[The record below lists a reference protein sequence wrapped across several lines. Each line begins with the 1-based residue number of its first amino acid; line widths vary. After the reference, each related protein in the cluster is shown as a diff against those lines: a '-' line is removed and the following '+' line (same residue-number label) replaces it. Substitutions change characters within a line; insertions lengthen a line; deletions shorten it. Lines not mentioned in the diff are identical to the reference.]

1 MQVTASFR
9 YIAGRLTDM
18 IRTTCEH
25 CGQALRRAGLG
36 RPQVYCS
43 PRCRVAAHRARRTD
57 GPIPAEI
64 RARDRWVRRSPGKA
78 PLRADTGHAASVTDP
93 STWTTHRAAA
103 ASPHGAGLG
112 FVLDGDG
119 LVCIDLDHCL
129 DGDQVADW
137 AAAIL
142 KDCPPTYIEISPSG
156 TGLHI
161 WGNGHLDRGRRIR
174 RADGAH
180 IEVYGA
186 GRYIALGRPYG
197 NVPAE
202 LADLSEVI
210 NTLLV

>member
-1 MQVTASFR
+1 
-9 YIAGRLTDM
+9 M

-25 CGQALRRAGLG
+25 CGEALRNAGRG
-36 RPQVYCS
+36 RPQTYCTA
-43 PRCRVAAHRARRTD
+43 RCRTAAYRVRRTA
-57 GPIPAEI
+57 GSVPAEI

-78 PLRADTGHAASVTDP
+78 PLCADTGRAASVTDP
-93 STWTTHRAAA
+93 STWATHRAAV

-129 DGDQVADW
+129 TGDQLDDW

-142 KDCPPTYIEISPSG
+142 QACPPTYTEISASG

-161 WGNGHLDRGRRIR
+161 WGHGHLDHGRLIR
-174 RADGAH
+174 RPDGAH
-180 IEVYGA
+180 IEIYGT
-186 GRYIALGRPYG
+186 GRYIALGHRYG
-197 NVPAE
+197 NAPAT

-210 NTLLV
+210 QALI